1 METIG
6 KCYRNEQKIYVS
18 PVETQYIVVSFIIQR
33 SIRISFLRKLQRLPH
48 YCFLPRHIVSS
59 TRGRRM
65 CDPSAENVVLFFHGQ
80 DAREGQ
86 VAKDTRG
93 AGRRCHRPVRGGE
106 GAEPQG
112 IKQHL
117 SSRSSLVLTP
127 AEHHL
132 YNGIFQDSGKFLP
145 SASLSLFSN
154 FHFQALNISM
164 FLIFIKQHLFTT
176 LK

>member
-6 KCYRNEQKIYVS
+6 KFYRNYQKSCAS
-18 PVETQYIVVSFIIQR
+18 PVETQYIVVSFIIQL
-33 SIRISFLRKLQRLPH
+33 SIRISFSQKTPAITSLLVFATPH
-48 YCFLPRHIVSS
+48 CQPD
-59 TRGRRM
+59 TM

-86 VAKDTRG
+86 AAKDTRG

-132 YNGIFQDSGKFLP
+132 YNGIFQDSGEFLP
-145 SASLSLFSN
+145 SASLRLFSN
-154 FHFQALNISM
+154 FHFQASNI
-164 FLIFIKQHLFTT
+164 
-176 LK
+176 